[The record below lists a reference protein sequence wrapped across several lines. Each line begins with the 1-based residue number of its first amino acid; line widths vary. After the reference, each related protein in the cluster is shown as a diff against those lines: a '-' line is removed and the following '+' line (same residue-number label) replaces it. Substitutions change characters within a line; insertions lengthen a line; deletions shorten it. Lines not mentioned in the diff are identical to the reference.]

1 MVYLESFSLS
11 LVPPALKRPQTR
23 HSSYQ
28 NFDFGLIFGPI
39 CHPEQGCRIGSK
51 KGQKYKNGQKWV
63 EFHIFLNGL
72 TRASYLN
79 ILYTYSQSST
89 QRCVVLYVVCC
100 VSSSSQVVLTVY
112 EQFSVTLLFWNVL
125 VVLKR
130 TGCFELFGIQGLQ
143 RQCSAVYLDVVYLV
157 TALVPSL
164 TACLASSPG
173 SRSLTAVWISR
184 DVMVLLLL

>member
-28 NFDFGLIFGPI
+28 NFDFGLILAQSVTPSRPA
-39 CHPEQGCRIGSK
+39 PEQGCRIGSK

-63 EFHIFLNGL
+63 EFDIFLNGL
-72 TRASYLN
+72 TRVSYLN
-79 ILYTYSQSST
+79 ILLLYTYRIVSQSST
-89 QRCVVLYVVCC
+89 QRCVVCC
-100 VSSSSQVVLTVY
+100 VSSSSQVGLTVY
-112 EQFSVTLLFWNVL
+112 FEQFSVTLLFWNVL

-143 RQCSAVYLDVVYLV
+143 RL
-157 TALVPSL
+157 
-164 TACLASSPG
+164 
-173 SRSLTAVWISR
+173 
-184 DVMVLLLL
+184 